1 MLMGVALGVLILT
14 TTNLYDDMVLAA
26 EVERPVRTRSDLAEI
41 PIIGYPFQMVCVI
54 NDVIW
59 VNSQFMMKYA
69 VWLPALCAAPGAVVA
84 MKALLFTKT
93 TALAFVAGR

>member
-1 MLMGVALGVLILT
+1 MLMGVVLKVLILT

-41 PIIGYPFQMVCVI
+41 PIIGYPFRMVCAVK
-54 NDVIW
+54 DVIW
-59 VNSQFMMKYA
+59 VNSQFLMRYA

-84 MKALLFTKT
+84 IKTLLFTKT
-93 TALAFVAGR
+93 AALAFIAGR